1 MNILTFDI
9 EDWYIEQAFHGARTE
24 KYKEFDNYLNLI
36 LDTLDGCQTKATFF
50 CLGKM
55 ANDFPNVVKKI
66 AAAGHEVGC
75 HSNKHQWLN
84 KMTREEAFADTRT
97 AVDSLEQCIGKKIKS
112 YRAPAFSIGESNK
125 WAFEVLEECG
135 IERDASVF
143 PAARDFGGFP
153 SFSHKTPTVIELP
166 GGASIHEYPISTANI
181 FGKEVAYS
189 GGGYFRFFPLS
200 FVRRE
205 MARQDYTMTYFHI
218 GDLLP
223 ETSGIMS
230 RQAYE
235 EYFKENGSY
244 KNRLKRYLKSN
255 LGKKNALEKLIKLI
269 RSTEFDNIE
278 EADKM
283 VDWGEAARL

>member
-9 EDWYIEQAFHGARTE
+9 EEWYIEQAFHGARTE

-55 ANDFPNVVKKI
+55 ASDFPDIVKKI
-66 AAAGHEVGC
+66 AAVGHEVGC

-125 WAFEVLEECG
+125 WAFEVLAECG

-153 SFSHKTPTVIELP
+153 SFCHKTPTVIELP

-189 GGGYFRFFPLS
+189 GGYFRFFPLS